1 MPTKVIMP
9 KFGMSQEIATVIEWL
24 KAEGDTVKKGE
35 PIMNVE
41 TDKVTMEVEAPASG
55 VLAGIR
61 VQADD
66 VVPVTETIAWILQ
79 PGEALPAETKETG
92 PTRPEVATEAPATTK
107 EIATTPVAR
116 RMAEATGLDLHEIAG
131 KTAGRITRTD
141 VETHLK
147 QKETAN
153 GADKIRATPAARRLA
168 REHEV
173 ALSDITGSGPRGRI
187 QAADVTDF
195 VTTRPEPGDRAVGGQ
210 VQLDTAEI
218 IPLRGMRRTIAR
230 RLQQSAQEAPHVM
243 FTLDIDMG
251 SAQMMVEQLQMLAG
265 PDLKVSMTALL
276 VKAVGWNLL
285 RHRSLNAHLIG
296 EEVHLMPNAH
306 VGLAVALENGL
317 IVPVVRRVETKGVL
331 TLAAEIND
339 LAKRAR
345 EGKLSHDEVSGGTF
359 TISNLG
365 MFGLDHF
372 TAIINPP
379 EVGILAVGRI
389 AKRVVVPE
397 GRDEPAVR
405 PLMTVTLSADHR
417 VIDGAVAAR
426 FLADLK
432 RVLENPALLIA

>member
-1 MPTKVIMP
+1 
-9 KFGMSQEIATVIEWL
+9 
-24 KAEGDTVKKGE
+24 
-35 PIMNVE
+35 
-41 TDKVTMEVEAPASG
+41 
-55 VLAGIR
+55 
-61 VQADD
+61 
-66 VVPVTETIAWILQ
+66 
-79 PGEALPAETKETG
+79 
-92 PTRPEVATEAPATTK
+92 
-107 EIATTPVAR
+107 
-116 RMAEATGLDLHEIAG
+116 
-131 KTAGRITRTD
+131 
-141 VETHLK
+141 
-147 QKETAN
+147 
-153 GADKIRATPAARRLA
+153 
-168 REHEV
+168 
-173 ALSDITGSGPRGRI
+173 
-187 QAADVTDF
+187 
-195 VTTRPEPGDRAVGGQ
+195 
-210 VQLDTAEI
+210 
-218 IPLRGMRRTIAR
+218 
-230 RLQQSAQEAPHVM
+230 
-243 FTLDIDMG
+243 
-251 SAQMMVEQLQMLAG
+251 
-265 PDLKVSMTALL
+265 
-276 VKAVGWNLL
+276 
-285 RHRSLNAHLIG
+285 
-296 EEVHLMPNAH
+296 MPNAH